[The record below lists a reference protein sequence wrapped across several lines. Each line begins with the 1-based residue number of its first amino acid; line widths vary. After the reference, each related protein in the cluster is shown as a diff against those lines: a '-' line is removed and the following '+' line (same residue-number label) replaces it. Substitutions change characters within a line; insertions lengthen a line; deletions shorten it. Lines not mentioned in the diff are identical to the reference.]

1 MLRRG
6 LGRAIAVA
14 TAAAVLTVGAAVPTI
29 ALAEGDVAAVDEGAS
44 RFDDDLSSPVNA
56 DGSLKAHT
64 MSADGATITFKDSG
78 LGTWYRVRFEA
89 PEGSEY
95 VFDTEGDNPDVIT
108 YRDLD
113 ATEQKATVGQAVWV
127 RARSRGEYNVVAHIY
142 GLDAKTSFEVDTD
155 SGYEGSA
162 SISYGYK
169 PKAEG
174 GARFELQVS
183 GVTGPASV
191 RIPDKEGKT
200 HPQACTMMRLYNR
213 YTGEH
218 LYTSSYDEMWSL
230 SSIGWSYEG
239 VSWTAPTSGTE
250 VYRLY
255 NPYVEGGDHFY
266 TTNQAEVEML
276 KAAGWSYEGVAWHTA
291 GDKGVKVYRAYN
303 PFATTGT
310 HHYTTSSSE
319 IESIAKSGW
328 RSEGIAWY
336 GVI

>member
-14 TAAAVLTVGAAVPTI
+14 AAAAVLTVGAAVPTI
-29 ALAEGDVAAVDEGAS
+29 ALAEGDVAAVDEGTS
-44 RFDDDLSSPVNA
+44 RFDDDLPSPVNA

-64 MSADGATITFKDSG
+64 MSADGATITFKDSE
-78 LGTWYRVRFEA
+78 LGTWYRIRFEPPA
-89 PEGSEY
+89 GSEF
-95 VFDTEGDNPDVIT
+95 VFNTTGENPDVIT
-108 YRDLD
+108 YDDLD
-113 ATEQKATVGQAVWV
+113 ASEQKATVGQAIWV
-127 RARSRGEYNVVAHIY
+127 RRRGRNEYNVVAVIY
-142 GLDAKTSFEVDTD
+142 GLSSETEFEVDVD

-162 SISYGYK
+162 TINCEYK
-169 PKAEG
+169 SKGEA
-174 GARFELQVS
+174 GARIELQVS

-191 RIPDKEGKT
+191 RIPDAEGKT
-200 HPQACTMMRLYNR
+200 HPQACTMMRLYNP

-230 SSIGWSYEG
+230 SSIGWHYEG

-266 TTNQAEVEML
+266 TANQAEVEML

-291 GDKGVKVYRAYN
+291 SDKGVAVYRAYN
-303 PFATTGT
+303 PNAATGT
-310 HHYTTSSSE
+310 HQYTTSFSE
-319 IESIAKSGW
+319 IESITQSGW
-328 RSEGIAWY
+328 RKEGTAWY
-336 GVI
+336 GII